1 MSYISGTP
9 RALPD
14 QPVPTVDP
22 NVERLARTVVDG
34 LIARLAAEPATPAT
48 SLLENLAD
56 QLRQA
61 AALRRLGVVR
71 RTPTSE
77 TPATPLSALQ
87 TSQQASKEQARHE
100 ARTSRQHTT

>member
-1 MSYISGTP
+1 MSYLNGTP

-14 QPVPTVDP
+14 QPVPSIDP
-22 NVERLARTVVDG
+22 ELERLARTVVDG

-56 QLRQA
+56 QLQQA
-61 AALRRLGVVR
+61 ATLRRLGVVR

-77 TPATPLSALQ
+77 APATPRPIGPQ
-87 TSQQASKEQARHE
+87 RASGEQPGAD
-100 ARTSRQHTT
+100 SV